1 MLYVS
6 AQWASLT
13 LLLLLTVLVVS
24 TVNAEFF
31 VPEDVPGPPEKIL
44 VSPASDTSMRVQ
56 FFPPLNVKPEG
67 VNGAPVIG
75 YKVEVARRVDEVQ
88 TFSVAAIGPI
98 LAGGYKVTFKN
109 SRGIETT
116 SCIPWNASE

>member
-88 TFSVAAIGPI
+88 TFS
-98 LAGGYKVTFKN
+98 
-109 SRGIETT
+109 
-116 SCIPWNASE
+116 